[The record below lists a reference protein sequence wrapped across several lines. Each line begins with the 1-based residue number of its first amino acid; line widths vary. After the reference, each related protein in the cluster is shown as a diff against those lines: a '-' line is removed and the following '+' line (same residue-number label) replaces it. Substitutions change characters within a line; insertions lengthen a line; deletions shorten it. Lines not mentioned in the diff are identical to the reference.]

1 MPTLKTE
8 ILGSLIEI
16 NYEEEEKDKLIKIIE
31 KFNDRLLDFKNLEG
45 KVSDNK
51 ILFLAAL
58 KAEDEIFDFT
68 NKSKSSLKEVEDI
81 YKKQIEKIN
90 NLNQEII
97 ELKDKINE
105 LNAISFCYGPGKFM
119 GTRLSSSIIQGLSYP
134 YRIPIISLSNLR
146 IARNLSSSLSFLAI
160 SS

>member
-16 NYEEEEKDKLIKIIE
+16 NYEEAEKDKLIKIIE

-68 NKSKSSLKEVEDI
+68 NKSKSSLKEVENI

-90 NLNQEII
+90 DLNQEII

-105 LNAISFCYGPGKFM
+105 LNAKNNELQNLNSKASHELDLIEKQLNDLM
-119 GTRLSSSIIQGLSYP
+119 NK
-134 YRIPIISLSNLR
+134 IISQN
-146 IARNLSSSLSFLAI
+146 NNYD
-160 SS
+160 

>member
-8 ILGSLIEI
+8 ILGSFIEI
-16 NYEEEEKDKLIKIIE
+16 NYDKAEKDKLIKIIE

-68 NKSKSSLKEVEDI
+68 HKSKSSLKEVENI

-90 NLNQEII
+90 DLNQEII

-105 LNAISFCYGPGKFM
+105 LNVKNNELQNLNSKASHELDLIEKQLNDSMNK
-119 GTRLSSSIIQGLSYP
+119 
-134 YRIPIISLSNLR
+134 IISQN
-146 IARNLSSSLSFLAI
+146 NNYD
-160 SS
+160 

>member
-16 NYEEEEKDKLIKIIE
+16 NYEEAEKDKLIKIIE
-31 KFNDRLLDFKNLEG
+31 KFKDRLLDFKNLEG

-51 ILFLAAL
+51 ILFFSAL
-58 KAEDEIFDFT
+58 KAEDEIYDFT
-68 NKSKSSLKEVEDI
+68 NKSKSSLKEVENI

-97 ELKDKINE
+97 VLKDKINE
-105 LNAISFCYGPGKFM
+105 LNAKNNDLQNLNSKASNE
-119 GTRLSSSIIQGLSYP
+119 LDLIQKQLNSLTNK
-134 YRIPIISLSNLR
+134 IISQN
-146 IARNLSSSLSFLAI
+146 NNYD
-160 SS
+160 

>member
-16 NYEEEEKDKLIKIIE
+16 NYEEEEKGKLIKIIE

-45 KVSDNK
+45 KISDNK

-58 KAEDEIFDFT
+58 KAEDEIYDFT
-68 NKSKSSLKEVEDI
+68 NESKSSLKKVENI

-105 LNAISFCYGPGKFM
+105 MNYKNNDLQDLN
-119 GTRLSSSIIQGLSYP
+119 SIASRELDLIQKQLNDLMNK
-134 YRIPIISLSNLR
+134 IISQN
-146 IARNLSSSLSFLAI
+146 NNYD
-160 SS
+160 

>member
-16 NYEEEEKDKLIKIIE
+16 NYEEAEKDKLIKIIE

-105 LNAISFCYGPGKFM
+105 LNVKNNELQNLNLKASHELDLIEKQLNDSMNK
-119 GTRLSSSIIQGLSYP
+119 
-134 YRIPIISLSNLR
+134 IISQN
-146 IARNLSSSLSFLAI
+146 NNYD
-160 SS
+160 

>member
-105 LNAISFCYGPGKFM
+105 LNANNNELQNLNSKAFDELDLIEKQ
-119 GTRLSSSIIQGLSYP
+119 LNGLTNK
-134 YRIPIISLSNLR
+134 IISQN
-146 IARNLSSSLSFLAI
+146 NNYD
-160 SS
+160 

>member
-16 NYEEEEKDKLIKIIE
+16 NYEEAEKDKLIKIIE

-97 ELKDKINE
+97 ELKDKMYE
-105 LNAISFCYGPGKFM
+105 LNAKNSELQNLNSKAFDELDLIEKQLNDL
-119 GTRLSSSIIQGLSYP
+119 TNK
-134 YRIPIISLSNLR
+134 IISQN
-146 IARNLSSSLSFLAI
+146 NNYD
-160 SS
+160 

>member
-8 ILGSLIEI
+8 ILGSFIEI
-16 NYEEEEKDKLIKIIE
+16 NYDKAEKDKLIKIIE

-68 NKSKSSLKEVEDI
+68 YKSKSSLKEVEDI

-90 NLNQEII
+90 DLNQEII

-105 LNAISFCYGPGKFM
+105 LNANNNELQNLNSKAFDELDMIEKQLNDL
-119 GTRLSSSIIQGLSYP
+119 TNK
-134 YRIPIISLSNLR
+134 IISQN
-146 IARNLSSSLSFLAI
+146 NNYD
-160 SS
+160 

>member
-1 MPTLKTE
+1 MSTLKTE

-16 NYEEEEKDKLIKIIE
+16 NYEEAEKDKLIKIIE

-51 ILFLAAL
+51 ILFLTAL

-68 NKSKSSLKEVEDI
+68 NKSKSSLKEVENI

-97 ELKDKINE
+97 ELKDKISE
-105 LNAISFCYGPGKFM
+105 
-119 GTRLSSSIIQGLSYP
+119 
-134 YRIPIISLSNLR
+134 LSNESSKLKNFNS
-146 IARNLSSSLSFLAI
+146 IAIDELDKLEIKLTKLANKI
-160 SS
+160 IFSPQ

>member
-16 NYEEEEKDKLIKIIE
+16 NYEEAEKDKLIKIIE
-31 KFNDRLLDFKNLEG
+31 KFNDRLLDFKNLKG
-45 KVSDNK
+45 KISDNK

-68 NKSKSSLKEVEDI
+68 HKSKSSLKEVENI

-90 NLNQEII
+90 DLNQEII

-105 LNAISFCYGPGKFM
+105 LNVKNNELQNLNSKASHELDLIEKQLNDSMNK
-119 GTRLSSSIIQGLSYP
+119 
-134 YRIPIISLSNLR
+134 IISQN
-146 IARNLSSSLSFLAI
+146 NNYD
-160 SS
+160 

>member
-16 NYEEEEKDKLIKIIE
+16 NYEEAEKDKLIKIIE
-31 KFNDRLLDFKNLEG
+31 KFKDRLLDFKNLEG

-51 ILFLAAL
+51 ILFFSAL
-58 KAEDEIFDFT
+58 KAEDEIYDFT
-68 NKSKSSLKEVEDI
+68 NESKSSLKKVENI

-105 LNAISFCYGPGKFM
+105 MNYKNNDLQDLNSKASHE
-119 GTRLSSSIIQGLSYP
+119 LDLIQKQLNDLMNK
-134 YRIPIISLSNLR
+134 IISQN
-146 IARNLSSSLSFLAI
+146 NNYD
-160 SS
+160 

>member
-8 ILGSLIEI
+8 ILGSFIEI
-16 NYEEEEKDKLIKIIE
+16 NYDNAEKNKLKKIIE
-31 KFNDRLLDFKNLEG
+31 KFNNRLLDFKNLEG

-58 KAEDEIFDFT
+58 KAEDEIYDFT
-68 NKSKSSLKEVEDI
+68 NESKSSLKKVENI

-90 NLNQEII
+90 DLNQEII

-105 LNAISFCYGPGKFM
+105 LNANNNELQNLNSKAFDELDMIEKQLNDL
-119 GTRLSSSIIQGLSYP
+119 TNK
-134 YRIPIISLSNLR
+134 IISQN
-146 IARNLSSSLSFLAI
+146 NNYD
-160 SS
+160 

>member
-1 MPTLKTE
+1 ME
-8 ILGSLIEI
+8 
-16 NYEEEEKDKLIKIIE
+16 IIE

-68 NKSKSSLKEVEDI
+68 NKSKSSLKEVENI

-90 NLNQEII
+90 DLNQEII

-105 LNAISFCYGPGKFM
+105 LNAKNNDLQNLNSKASNE
-119 GTRLSSSIIQGLSYP
+119 LDLIQKQLNSLTN
-134 YRIPIISLSNLR
+134 RIISQNSNHD
-146 IARNLSSSLSFLAI
+146 
-160 SS
+160 

>member
-16 NYEEEEKDKLIKIIE
+16 NYEEAEKDKLIKIIE
-31 KFNDRLLDFKNLEG
+31 KFKDRLLDFKNLEG

-51 ILFLAAL
+51 ILFFSAL
-58 KAEDEIFDFT
+58 KAEDEIYDFT
-68 NKSKSSLKEVEDI
+68 NKSKSSLKEVENI

-97 ELKDKINE
+97 VLKDKINE
-105 LNAISFCYGPGKFM
+105 LNTKNSDLQNLNSKASNE
-119 GTRLSSSIIQGLSYP
+119 LDLIQKQLNSLTNK
-134 YRIPIISLSNLR
+134 IISQN
-146 IARNLSSSLSFLAI
+146 NNYD
-160 SS
+160 